1 MENTQ
6 FTQCIWPRRPV
17 RGDYTHPALH
27 VRVLHVYVLHVRVLH
42 EHEYEHLYEPYLGHH
57 ASSGGVFSLIQLQPG
72 APWALA
78 FSGAGRLYSK
88 AFAVFAALMMTMV
101 MII

>member
-17 RGDYTHPALH
+17 RGDYTHTA
-27 VRVLHVYVLHVRVLH
+27 LHVRVLH
-42 EHEYEHLYEPYLGHH
+42 EHEYEHLYEAYLGHH